1 MRQQNYN
8 NHRFFEPISYF
19 ILGPISL
26 ILCAAIVVEWVQ
38 FARAEQSIW
47 STCVSSALM
56 LSAIVLSLKARIYAL
71 VAQDRAIR
79 AEEQIRHF
87 ILTGRALDARLTT
100 AQIVALRFASDS
112 EFPELAQRAV
122 NEQLNEKQIKQAI
135 QQWRADWHRV

>member
-1 MRQQNYN
+1 
-8 NHRFFEPISYF
+8 
-19 ILGPISL
+19 
-26 ILCAAIVVEWVQ
+26 
-38 FARAEQSIW
+38 
-47 STCVSSALM
+47 M